1 MMVAEDTLHFKL
13 DDFKTQLGTRV
24 TRDYINLMGKQI
36 RETMIDTFDRKN
48 EDTLES
54 LRQIVNE
61 IGVSQEQLTL
71 DTKTRLK
78 DYRAEIS
85 LFKKELNEKAFKVDF
100 KKCMETMQQN

>member
-1 MMVAEDTLHFKL
+1 MMDAEDTLHFKL

-36 RETMIDTFDRKN
+36 RETMIDVFDRKN

-54 LRQIVNE
+54 LRQICND
-61 IGVSQEQLTL
+61 IGVSQEQLTI
-71 DTKTRLK
+71 DTKTRLS
-78 DYRAEIS
+78 DYRAEIA
-85 LFKKELNEKAFKVDF
+85 LFKQDLNDKAFKADF